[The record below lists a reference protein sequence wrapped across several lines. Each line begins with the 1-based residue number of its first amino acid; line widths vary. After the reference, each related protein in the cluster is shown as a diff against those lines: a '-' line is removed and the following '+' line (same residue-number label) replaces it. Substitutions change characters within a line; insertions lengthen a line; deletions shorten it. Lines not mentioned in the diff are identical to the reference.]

1 MCPARIRWAPPP
13 HKSADQ
19 LGFTL
24 NKQAFSLIAG
34 VVFLALNPSVA
45 TAFEV
50 PKTGYYVGL
59 GLDLVE
65 ESFKKYNDGKGFKT
79 GVGFILTGG
88 NRFYANVAIEGSCEY
103 LKHLNSK
110 EEGDISILAFN
121 ANFKGYLTT
130 LRFQPFVLIGIGVT
144 RFHFKPPSG
153 GKENNVGLSAHIG
166 GGFDYYLSPEISVG
180 ITVAYVGT
188 TGRITK
194 REHTT
199 IGLGAQYRF

>member
-1 MCPARIRWAPPP
+1 M
-13 HKSADQ
+13 
-19 LGFTL
+19 

-59 GLDLVE
+59 GLDLAE

-88 NRFYANVAIEGSCEY
+88 NRFHSNVAIEGSCEY
-103 LKHLNSK
+103 LKRLNSN
-110 EEGDISILAFN
+110 DRNISILAFN
-121 ANFKGYLTT
+121 GNLKGYLTT
-130 LRFQPFVLIGIGVT
+130 LRFQPFVLLGVGIT
-144 RFHFKPPSG
+144 RFQIKTTG
-153 GKENNVGLSAHIG
+153 QGKDNDVGLTAHVG
-166 GGFDYYLSPEISVG
+166 GGFDFYLQSQLSLG
-180 ITVAYVGT
+180 ITVVYVATSGSI
-188 TGRITK
+188 RNLD
-194 REHTT
+194 HTT